1 MAIIFLRERSEARVA
16 STRIFAPRGT
26 QDGLPGEIRMKRF
39 VESVFMQH
47 CQCYGY
53 NEAHTPV
60 FEYSELFERGVG
72 PVTDIVEKEMYAF
85 TDKHGSR
92 LALRPEGT
100 SNLTR
105 AIIQHD
111 LAKELPLKLCYKITC
126 YRQEDLE
133 EGRLREFHQIGAEC
147 CGSVLPQADA
157 EVITLAYTALKAM
170 GIHALTL
177 NINSLGCDDC
187 RTGYINTLVRY
198 LLPHANSGELCPT
211 CLSRMGRN
219 PLRVMDC
226 KNPSCRE
233 IAKNA
238 PKIRD
243 FLCDDCLTH
252 YEAVKKGLDA
262 VGIAYNEKN
271 HLIRG
276 LDYYSRTVFEFKA
289 GEGGANGT
297 VCGGGRYDGLSGRI
311 GGPPIPAVGFAIGE
325 ERAIIAMRECGIAE
339 IPAEKPLVYVA
350 SEDPARANRGAARL
364 RGLGV
369 YAERD
374 LMGRDIKGQIKA
386 AKECGARWL
395 VTAREDELILKN
407 IETGDEHSMTG
418 NAWDEVARR
427 IV

>member
-1 MAIIFLRERSEARVA
+1 MA

-26 QDGLPGEIRMKRF
+26 QDGLPEEIRMKRF

-60 FEYSELFERGVG
+60 FEYSRLFERGIG
-72 PVTDIVEKEMYAF
+72 PVTDIVEKEMYTF
-85 TDKHGSR
+85 TDKQGNR

-100 SNLTR
+100 ANLTR
-105 AIIQHD
+105 AVIQHD
-111 LAKELPLKLCYKITC
+111 MIKELPLKLCYKITC
-126 YRQEDLE
+126 YRQEDPE

-147 CGSVLPQADA
+147 YGSSLPQADS
-157 EVITLAYTALKAM
+157 EIITLAYTALRAM
-170 GIHALTL
+170 GISNLTL
-177 NINSLGCDDC
+177 NLNSLGCDDC
-187 RTGYINTLVRY
+187 RTGYINALIRY
-198 LLPHANSGELCPT
+198 LLPHANNGDLCPT
-211 CLSRMGRN
+211 CVSRMGRS

-233 IAKNA
+233 VAKKA
-238 PKIRD
+238 PKILD
-243 FLCDDCLTH
+243 FLCGDCREH
-252 YEAVKKGLDA
+252 FEAVKRGLDA

-276 LDYYSRTVFEFKA
+276 LDYYNRTVFEFKA

-311 GGPPIPAVGFAIGE
+311 GGPKVPAVGFAIGE
-325 ERAIIAMRECGIAE
+325 ERAIIAMRESGMEE

-350 SEDPARANRGAARL
+350 SDDPSRAGRGAARL

-374 LMGRDIKGQIKA
+374 LMGLDLKGQLAA
-386 AKECGARWL
+386 AKESGARWL
-395 VTAREDELILKN
+395 VIIEEKRLVVKN
-407 IETGDEHSMTG
+407 NETGGEYPMAAD
-418 NAWDEVARR
+418 AWDEAARMIKNR
-427 IV
+427 RN